1 MKVDAIWDRD
11 GRDGWKYRIPGIQGF
26 VTPSRKT
33 TSIVSSDAALA
44 REIEAVA
51 FAMGVKLPQKWELTV
66 RR

>member
-26 VTPSRKT
+26 VAPMRKT
-33 TSIVSSDAALA
+33 TSVVSSNEALV
-44 REIEAVA
+44 REVQNVA
-51 FAMGVKLPQKWELTV
+51 FAVGVKLPTNWELTV